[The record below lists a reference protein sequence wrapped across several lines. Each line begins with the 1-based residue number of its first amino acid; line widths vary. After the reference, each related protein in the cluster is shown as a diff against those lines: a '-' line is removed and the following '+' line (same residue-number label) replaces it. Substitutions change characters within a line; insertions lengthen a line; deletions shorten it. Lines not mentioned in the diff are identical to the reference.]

1 MSLYNDVHVT
11 SDFDLKTTTSLVD
24 WVTTISL
31 KVIDNSEFAGSF
43 IVGGRFVKYISVSS
57 VYLFFLENRSKHFC
71 IDGWPVRY
79 NLFVIHK

>member
-1 MSLYNDVHVT
+1 MRLYNDVHVT

-43 IVGGRFVKYISVSS
+43 IVGGGFVKYISVSS

-71 IDGWPVRY
+71 IDCWPVRY
-79 NLFVIHK
+79 DLFVIHK